1 MNAICSRC
9 KLRREDSA
17 GGVTPNNRTRFEKII
32 AIAMDPGAFEDEAI
46 AALRKARELIR
57 QDPGL
62 KEPEIRPPKVEPAEA
77 SFKSRITNVQND
89 WLTILMSNLSQEA
102 YGLGLKSK
110 IVCDYAERLTTVE
123 VRCDGSADASNKFQ
137 GPLDSPIHYTNK
149 QYAENKY

>member
-9 KLRREDSA
+9 KLRREDRA
-17 GGVTPNNRTRFEKII
+17 GGDTMANNRTRFEKII

-62 KEPEIRPPKVEPAEA
+62 KEPEIRPPKVEPPEA

-110 IVCDYAERLTTVE
+110 IVCDYSERLTTVE
-123 VRCDGSADASNKFQ
+123 VRCDGSADACKKFQ
-137 GPLDSPIHYTNK
+137 GHVDWLIQYINK
-149 QYAENKY
+149 KVAEKK

>member
-1 MNAICSRC
+1 MA
-9 KLRREDSA
+9 
-17 GGVTPNNRTRFEKII
+17 NNRTRFEKII

-57 QDPGL
+57 QYPGL
-62 KEPEIRPPKVEPAEA
+62 KEPEIRPPKVEPPEA

-110 IVCDYAERLTTVE
+110 IVCDHSERLTTVE
-123 VRCDGSADASNKFQ
+123 VRCDGSADACKKFQ
-137 GPLDSPIHYTNK
+137 GHVDWLIQYINK
-149 QYAENKY
+149 KVAEKK

>member
-1 MNAICSRC
+1 MPFAVDANYAVRIAR
-9 KLRREDSA
+9 
-17 GGVTPNNRTRFEKII
+17 GGDTMANNRTRFEKII

-110 IVCDYAERLTTVE
+110 IVCDYSERLTTVE
-123 VRCDGSADASNKFQ
+123 VRCDGSADACKKFQ
-137 GPLDSPIHYTNK
+137 GHVDWLIQYINK
-149 QYAENKY
+149 KVAEKK